1 MTTPSGL
8 PIIRLRNGADKRFKN
23 GHSWVYSN
31 EIQMTDETTALSAG
45 SIVQLVRHDKKEL
58 GVGTFTPNSLI
69 AYRGFTRTGTK
80 GIDKRFFK
88 NRITRAVALRDAVFS
103 EPHYRLIH
111 GDADG
116 LPGLV
121 VDRFGDTV
129 VIQTSTAGMD
139 LLIDYVVSALK
150 SVIAPKHILLNNEG
164 GFRNLEG
171 LDTLSKTLEGEISVP
186 LEVRENGL
194 TFYGDPLNGQKTGWF
209 FDQRCNREFVA
220 GLAKGRLVV
229 DLYSYAGGFGVT
241 CAAKGAESVLMID
254 RSEPALELARR
265 AAEANGVEK
274 VCQFSATE
282 VFGALARFAESKR
295 RFGLVIAD
303 PPAFI
308 KTKKDVGVGIKGYKK
323 LARMSATAVEPL
335 GFLMIA
341 SCSHNMYEDRFI
353 EEISRGIGQAGRSPR
368 LIYRAGAGPD
378 HPVHPFMPETE
389 YLKALVFQ
397 LD

>member
-1 MTTPSGL
+1 MTPKSAL

-23 GHSWVYSN
+23 GHSWIFSN
-31 EIQMTDETTALSAG
+31 EIVMTNEAKALSAG
-45 SIVQLVRHDKKEL
+45 SVVQLVRHDKKEL
-58 GVGTFTPNSLI
+58 GVGTFNPNSLI
-69 AYRGFTRTGTK
+69 SYRGFTRNGTRN
-80 GIDKRFFK
+80 IDKRFFK
-88 NRITRAVALRDAVFS
+88 SRMTRALILRDTLFS

-129 VIQTSTAGMD
+129 VIQTSTSGMD
-139 LLIDYVVSALK
+139 LMIDKIVSVLKALIS
-150 SVIAPKHILLNNEG
+150 PKNILLNNEG
-164 GFRNLEG
+164 GFRNLEQ
-171 LDTLSKTLEGEISVP
+171 LETYSKTLEGHILDP
-186 LEVRENGL
+186 LEVRENCL
-194 TFYGDPLNGQKTGWF
+194 TFYADPLNGQKTGWF
-209 FDQRCNREFVA
+209 FDQRCTREFVSN
-220 GLAKGRLVV
+220 LAKGRSVI
-229 DLYSYAGGFGVT
+229 DLFSYAGGFGVT
-241 CAAKGAESVLMID
+241 AASKGASSVLMID
-254 RSEPALELARR
+254 RSQASLDLAQK
-265 AAEANGVEK
+265 AAEVNNVAGI
-274 VCQFSATE
+274 CQFSTTE
-282 VFGALARFAESKR
+282 VFSALALFQERKR

-308 KTKKDVGVGIKGYKK
+308 KTKKDVNAGIKGYKK

-341 SCSHNMYEDRFI
+341 SCSHNMHEDRFI
-353 EEISRGIGQAGRSPR
+353 EEVARGIGEAGRSPR
-368 LIYRAGAGPD
+368 LIYRGGAGPD

>member
-1 MTTPSGL
+1 MTTPSDL

-31 EIQMTDETTALSAG
+31 EIIMTNDAKALPAG
-45 SIVQLVRHDKKEL
+45 SVVQLVRHDKKEL
-58 GVGTFTPNSLI
+58 GVGTFNPNSLI
-69 AYRGFTRTGTK
+69 TYRGFTRTGTK
-80 GIDKRFFK
+80 DIDKRFFK
-88 NRITRAVALRDAVFS
+88 KRMTRALALRNTLFS

-121 VDRFGDTV
+121 VDRFGDTI
-129 VIQTSTAGMD
+129 VIQTSTSGMD
-139 LLIDYVVSALK
+139 LMIDTIVLALK
-150 SVIAPKHILLNNEG
+150 SLISPKNIVLNNEG
-164 GFRNLEG
+164 GFRKLEQ
-171 LDTLSKTLEGEISVP
+171 LDTFSKTLQGDISGP

-194 TFYGDPLNGQKTGWF
+194 TFYADPLNGQKTGWF

-220 GLAKGRLVV
+220 NLAKDRSVV
-229 DLYSYAGGFGVT
+229 DLFSYAGGFGVT
-241 CAAKGAESVLMID
+241 AASKGATSVLMID
-254 RSEPALELARR
+254 RSEASLYLARK
-265 AAEANGVEK
+265 AAEANNVSE
-274 VCQFSATE
+274 VCQFSTTE
-282 VFGALARFAESKR
+282 VFGALALFQEGKR

-308 KTKKDVGVGIKGYKK
+308 KTKKDVGAGIKGYKK

-341 SCSHNMYEDRFI
+341 SCSHNMHEDRFI
-353 EEISRGIGQAGRSPR
+353 EEVARGIGEAGRSPR

-389 YLKALVFQ
+389 YLKTLVFQ

>member
-1 MTTPSGL
+1 MATPSDL

-23 GHSWVYSN
+23 GHSWVFSN
-31 EIQMTDETTALSAG
+31 EIIMTNEVKALSAG
-45 SIVQLVRHDKKEL
+45 SVVQLVRHDKKEL
-58 GVGTFTPNSLI
+58 GVGTFNPNSLI
-69 AYRGFTRTGTK
+69 SYRGFTRTGTRD
-80 GIDKRFFK
+80 IDKRFFK
-88 NRITRAVALRDAVFS
+88 NRMTRALILRDTLFS

-129 VIQTSTAGMD
+129 VIQTSTSGMD
-139 LLIDYVVSALK
+139 LMIDKIVSVLKDLIS
-150 SVIAPKHILLNNEG
+150 PKNILLNNEG
-164 GFRNLEG
+164 GFRNLEQ
-171 LDTLSKTLEGEISVP
+171 LDTYSKTLEGHIMDP
-186 LEVRENGL
+186 LEVRENSL
-194 TFYGDPLNGQKTGWF
+194 TFYADPLNGQKTGWF
-209 FDQRCNREFVA
+209 FDQRCTREFVSN
-220 GLAKGRLVV
+220 LAKGRSVI
-229 DLYSYAGGFGVT
+229 DLFSYAGGFGVT
-241 CAAKGAESVLMID
+241 AASKGATSVLMID
-254 RSEPALELARR
+254 RSEASLDLARK
-265 AAEANGVEK
+265 AAKVNNVEG
-274 VCQFSATE
+274 VCQFSTTE
-282 VFGALARFAESKR
+282 VFSALALFQEGKR

-308 KTKKDVGVGIKGYKK
+308 KTKKDVSAGIKGYKK

-341 SCSHNMYEDRFI
+341 SCSHNMHEDRFI
-353 EEISRGIGQAGRSPR
+353 EEVARGIGEAGRSPR
-368 LIYRAGAGPD
+368 LIYRGGAGPD